1 MLEDEIKVD
10 MRANLPSSRDAI
22 GFVVVH
28 EIPERLFDLVDFGR
42 PLMLPAFVSDA
53 FKTHTFLAG
62 ESRPNAFVF
71 VVKDVRGQLGDD
83 LHVSENFM
91 RI

>member
-1 MLEDEIKVD
+1 
-10 MRANLPSSRDAI
+10 MRANLPSSRGAI

-28 EIPERLFDLVDFGR
+28 EIPESLFDLVDFGH
-42 PLMLPAFVSDA
+42 PLMLPAFVGDA
-53 FKTHTFLAG
+53 FKTHTFLAR

-83 LHVSENFM
+83 LQVGENFV